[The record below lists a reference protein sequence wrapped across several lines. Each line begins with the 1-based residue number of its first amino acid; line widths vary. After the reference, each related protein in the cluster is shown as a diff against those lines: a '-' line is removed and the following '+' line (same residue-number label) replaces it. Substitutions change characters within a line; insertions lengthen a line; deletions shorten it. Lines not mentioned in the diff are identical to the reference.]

1 MTLKQPDPAKADKR
15 FETVYQGS
23 RGGHFPPTPEPAPGM
38 PKSGK
43 EN

>member
-23 RGGHFPPTPEPAPGM
+23 RGGHFPPVLKPVPGSPKEPGAA
-38 PKSGK
+38 
-43 EN
+43 